1 MFTGIIKD
9 VGTVSDIKKKQETF
23 ELSVKLHQLS
33 SADMNLGNSIA
44 INGTCLTVIEKLT
57 NGFKVEAMPE
67 TFRRTNLG
75 NLEINDHVDI
85 EPALGASDKLDGHF
99 VLGHVDTTMALVDK
113 QTDQNS
119 SVLTFKVPE
128 EYCKY
133 IVEKGSV
140 AIDGVSLTVSSVG
153 DDTFQVSLI
162 PFTLEHTVLGKL
174 KINQTANLEVDI
186 LGKYIL
192 DSKVGGYDY
201 AK

>member
-23 ELSVKLHQLS
+23 ELSVTLHQLS
-33 SADMNLGNSIA
+33 SADMSLGDSIA
-44 INGTCLTVIEKLT
+44 INGTCLTVIEKLA

-85 EPALGASDKLDGHF
+85 EPALGGSDKLDGHF
-99 VLGHVDTTMALVDK
+99 VLGHIDTTMELVDK

-119 SVLTFKVPE
+119 SVLTFKVPD
-128 EYCKY
+128 EYRKY

-140 AIDGVSLTVSSVG
+140 AIDGVSLTVSSVS

-162 PFTLEHTVLGKL
+162 PFTLEHTVLGEL